1 MSDVHRGTTPRGDP
15 LRQVQSRVHSR
26 HRSRHWLRVAAVAV
40 ALLATA
46 WGISACSSEHADIT
60 VARVQHPKLVVSL
73 TFDDAYVDQYLYL
86 RPLLRSH
93 DMNATYYVITADSDT
108 PYRCCMSFAQLRTLQ
123 SEGDDVGGHGV
134 NHVRLNDP
142 TVSSTDK
149 VADVCGS
156 RTDLLAHGIV
166 DPVSYAYPF
175 GAFNVAAEAIVE
187 SCGYGNARE
196 GGDASLVTTTP
207 STPWAE
213 TLPPRYSYAL
223 RTVDVDAPKA
233 KNLADLETFVNAAAA
248 HGGAWLPLTFHQVC
262 HKGAADYSTCMS
274 SWSAID
280 DVLMNQFLDWL
291 AAAGH
296 PGGAPAGTVVE
307 SVRQAMTS

>member
-1 MSDVHRGTTPRGDP
+1 MSDVHRGITPRRDQ
-15 LRQVQSRVHSR
+15 LQQVQRRV
-26 HRSRHWLRVAAVAV
+26 RSSQRPHWLRVAAFGLVLV
-40 ALLATA
+40 ATA
-46 WGISACSSEHADIT
+46 WGVSACASAQANTT
-60 VARVQHPKLVVSL
+60 VVRMQPHKLVVSL

-93 DMNATYYVITADSDT
+93 QMNATYYVITSDSDG
-108 PYRCCMSFAQLRTLQ
+108 PFRCCMSFAQLRTLQ
-123 SEGDDVGGHGV
+123 REGDDIGGHGV
-134 NHVRLNDP
+134 NHLRLTDP
-142 TVSSTDK
+142 AASPSEK
-149 VADVCGS
+149 MADVCGS

-175 GAFNVAAEAIVE
+175 GAFNVAAEAIVG

-213 TLPPRYSYAL
+213 TVPPRYPYAL

-262 HKGAADYSTCMS
+262 DRAAADYRTCMS

-280 DVLMNQFLDWL
+280 DRLMGQFLDWL

-296 PGGAPAGTVVE
+296 PDGAPAGTVVE
-307 SVRQAMTS
+307 TVRQAMTQ